1 MIGYA
6 ILLRNEKEEK
16 LPEEM
21 GPPEILRDYKE
32 QLREELK
39 EKLKVQ
45 SNAYQA
51 IVKELKD
58 WYKIAAFG

>member
-1 MIGYA
+1 
-6 ILLRNEKEEK
+6 
-16 LPEEM
+16 M
-21 GPPEILRDYKE
+21 GPLEILRDYKE
-32 QLREELK
+32 RLREEPK

-58 WYKIAAFG
+58 WSVGVAVSVYVYYLLL